1 MLGAKEPET
10 EPFPGRPAKNEGR
23 KEPFEWFAAMRTGTR
38 PGLDFSVLECVPDAI
53 VIVDRVGGGIVYA
66 NRIAEQLFGYER
78 NELIARPVEQL
89 LPARFRDEHEKKHR
103 AGYHAQPRTRP
114 MGIGLELF
122 GVKKGGEEFPV
133 EISLSPLTDGGHT
146 YAVTAIRDV
155 TERKAIERRANLFRK
170 AKEELRERDAFLSIA
185 SHELRTPVAALQLR
199 LEVLHRAADR
209 SARGPLPRQ
218 HVENM
223 GTLERLTR
231 RISLLVTGLLD
242 VSRSRIGPLEL
253 KTEDVDLADLA
264 KQAIDLLR
272 EEFTRSRSQVVLDS
286 VAPVVGRWDR
296 LRIEQVL
303 TNLLVNAIK
312 FGAGGQIEISVRG
325 DVGSARLTVKDH
337 GIGIAPEDQERVF
350 GRFEKASPVDNVGG
364 LGLGLFICRQII
376 EAHGGTIDVE
386 STPGSGSTFTVELPR
401 AAASDSAPPDVTRTL
416 PE

>member
-1 MLGAKEPET
+1 
-10 EPFPGRPAKNEGR
+10 
-23 KEPFEWFAAMRTGTR
+23 
-38 PGLDFSVLECVPDAI
+38 
-53 VIVDRVGGGIVYA
+53 
-66 NRIAEQLFGYER
+66 
-78 NELIARPVEQL
+78 
-89 LPARFRDEHEKKHR
+89 
-103 AGYHAQPRTRP
+103 

-122 GVKKGGEEFPV
+122 AVKKGGEEFPV

-253 KTEDVDLADLA
+253 KTEDVDLVDLA

-272 EEFTRSRSQVVLDS
+272 EELTRSGSQVALDS

-325 DVGSARLTVKDH
+325 DVGSARLTVRDH
-337 GIGIAPEDQERVF
+337 GIGIAPEDQERIF
-350 GRFEKASPVDNVGG
+350 ARFEKASPVDNVGG
-364 LGLGLFICRQII
+364 LGLGLFICRQLI

-386 STPGSGSTFTVELPR
+386 STPGFGSTFTVELPR
-401 AAASDSAPPDVTRTL
+401 RAAASNSAPTRNANT
-416 PE
+416 PTP